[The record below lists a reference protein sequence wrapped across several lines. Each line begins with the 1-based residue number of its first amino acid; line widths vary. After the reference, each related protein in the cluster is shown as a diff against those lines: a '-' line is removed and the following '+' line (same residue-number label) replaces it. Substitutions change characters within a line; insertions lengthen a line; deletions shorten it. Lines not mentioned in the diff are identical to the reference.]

1 MDPRLQPLAAIFAL
15 NTDLVGNCVAGLS
28 DSQAN
33 RRLEGGGNSIA
44 FLIAHLTDVRHFLA
58 DLLGSPIPNP
68 LTPFLAE
75 ARSIDE
81 VESLPPLTELL
92 DAWRTVSAHLADVF
106 EGVAA
111 TALDASTAQSFP
123 TGGGTVLDAIAF
135 LAQHD
140 SYHLGQ
146 IAFLRRQLGLPAM
159 TYDRPGSNG
168 ST

>member
-15 NTDLVGNCVAGLS
+15 NTDLVGNCAADLS
-28 DSQAN
+28 DAQAN
-33 RRLEGGGNSIA
+33 RRLKGGGNSIA

-58 DLLGSPIPNP
+58 DLLGSPIANP
-68 LTPFLAE
+68 LTPYLAE

-92 DAWRTVSAHLADVF
+92 DAWRVVSAHLADVF
-106 EGVAA
+106 EGMDA
-111 TALDASTAQSFP
+111 TALDAATPQSFP
-123 TGGGTVLDAIAF
+123 TGGGTMLDTIAF

-146 IAFLRRQLGLPAM
+146 IAFLRRRLGLPAM
-159 TYDRPGSNG
+159 TYERAEPDGA
-168 ST
+168 